1 MAAIDIEPLLKPISE
16 SAPSG
21 TWLKYEPLYAQ
32 IQEARKEDENLGDQG
47 VWTAKQKK
55 ADWPLV
61 RRLCTD
67 ALKKQSKD
75 LQLAVWLLEAWT
87 TLDGYD
93 GFKAGLDLITRL
105 SADFWDTIFPEI
117 EDGDMEYRTSP
128 INWLNEKYVVK
139 LKALPITSPR
149 NGAPLTLLDREN
161 AMEVDQRI
169 RKNPGIVEELDM
181 SKLITMEKFGQSERD
196 TPDDFYVGLQ
206 GALAGIIESIQALET
221 ELDSRCGND
230 APSFRS
236 VKKLMEEAQTYV
248 NGSLKRRGLGGDAG
262 GGEEEQETTESG
274 GGDYGSSTSG
284 GGGTTGGMMMTG
296 GSQIIQS
303 REAAYDQIRKAT
315 GYLKQ
320 IEPHSPVPYLIERAL
335 KWGRMSLPEL
345 LGELIAD
352 DTNRC
357 NLFGLLGI
365 KAGGDVSDSG
375 NYDATETDSG
385 GW

>member
-16 SAPSG
+16 SEPSG
-21 TWLKYEPLYAQ
+21 TWLKYDPLYAQ

-87 TLDGYD
+87 TLDSYD
-93 GFKAGLDLITRL
+93 GLKAGIDLVTRL
-105 SADFWDTIFPEI
+105 SVDFWDTIFPEI

-128 INWLNEKYVVK
+128 ISWLSEKYVVK

-149 NGAPLTLLDREN
+149 GGVQLTLLDREN
-161 AMEVDQRI
+161 AQAFDQKVRQDPRVVD
-169 RKNPGIVEELDM
+169 ETDM
-181 SKLITMEKFGQSERD
+181 SKQMTMEKFGQSERD
-196 TPDDFYVGLQ
+196 TPDEFYVGLQ
-206 GALAGIIESIQALET
+206 DSLTGIIESIQALEA
-221 ELDSRCGND
+221 ELDTRCGND
-230 APSFRS
+230 APSLRGF
-236 VKKLMEEAQTYV
+236 KKLMEDALIFV
-248 NGSLKRRGLGGDAG
+248 KGSLKRRGLGEDT
-262 GGEEEQETTESG
+262 GGEEEEQSDSESG
-274 GGDYGSSTSG
+274 SDTYSSVVSN
-284 GGGTTGGMMMTG
+284 GGGTMAMSGS
-296 GSQIIQS
+296 SQIIQS

-315 GYLKQ
+315 AYLKQ

-352 DTNRC
+352 DNNRT

-365 KAGGDVSDSG
+365 KEGGDSSDS
-375 NYDATETDSG
+375 SG
-385 GW
+385 GGYDSDSSGW